1 MSSRSQ
7 TNSKMH
13 ITDEGQFS
21 TTCCY
26 IAKTPPQ
33 APSDEVLAQVLAA
46 EDVHVEVHD
55 RLAGVDALV
64 GDDAETVLQ
73 ALGLGDFPN
82 GVGHGAHG
90 LGRHVISDV
99 AVVLLG
105 DHERM
110 NRCLGIEVIERDDL
124 VVLVDNSRG
133 DLVVG
138 DFTEDAITHGWFL
151 SNNNAT
157 EGGVVQ

>member
-1 MSSRSQ
+1 M
-7 TNSKMH
+7 
-13 ITDEGQFS
+13 G
-21 TTCCY
+21 Y
-26 IAKTPPQ
+26 
-33 APSDEVLAQVLAA
+33 APSDEVLAQVFAA

-55 RLAGVDALV
+55 GLAGIDALV

-73 ALGLGDFPN
+73 ALGLGNLLD
-82 GVGHGAHG
+82 GVSHGAHG
-90 LGRHVISDV
+90 LGRHVVGDV

-110 NRCLGIEVIERDDL
+110 DRRLGVKVVERDDL
-124 VVLVDNSRG
+124 VVLIDNGRG

-151 SNNNAT
+151 SNDNAT